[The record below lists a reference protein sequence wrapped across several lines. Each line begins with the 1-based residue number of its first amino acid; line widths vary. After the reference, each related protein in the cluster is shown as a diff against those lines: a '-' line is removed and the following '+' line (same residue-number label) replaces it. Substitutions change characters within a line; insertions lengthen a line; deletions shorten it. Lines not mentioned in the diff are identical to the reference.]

1 MLATLTL
8 SGRSRIAYTI
18 AVAITCFLIG
28 LFGQKIYNTYNV
40 HRSRA
45 GAGTIHSSHHTHS
58 GPVCAHHCSKC
69 AQPCTDHSHH
79 ASEAHLPLLIA
90 LQNAIVLQNDPGT
103 LSQSARSVLGLLYL
117 NEAGPNPL
125 LSTLGQSHCCFCGQK
140 RLYIHLVGYQMPHL
154 GCCPCS
160 AMYAKI
166 GYSLFGARFLMELKA

>member
-28 LFGQKIYNTYNV
+28 LFSQKIYNTYNV

-79 ASEAHLPLLIA
+79 AS
-90 LQNAIVLQNDPGT
+90 GT

-125 LSTLGQSHCCFCGQK
+125 LSTLGKSHCCFCGQK

-166 GYSLFGARFLMELKA
+166 GYSLFGARFLMELKV